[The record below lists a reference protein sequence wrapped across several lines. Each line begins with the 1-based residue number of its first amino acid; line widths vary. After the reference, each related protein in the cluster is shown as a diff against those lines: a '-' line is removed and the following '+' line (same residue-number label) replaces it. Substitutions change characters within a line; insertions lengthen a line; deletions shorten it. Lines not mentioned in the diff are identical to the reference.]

1 MSELFE
7 LRFTNHEKAVRGMLL
22 QSKQVTPEQLAVM
35 TNADLEDFV
44 RKNYKAFSMNNGEDW
59 MLVPNEKYNEFSN
72 LVKWVCR

>member
-1 MSELFE
+1 MSVLFE